1 MKTTNYKQIALI
13 AALVIAIITT
23 GFYLV
28 NNSKLKKDLKTEK
41 LSSEALLSE
50 KLILDKSLD
59 KLKADLNEL
68 KGKNLQLDKK
78 IGVITKELESKEGEY
93 KRAIADN
100 ASFRAI
106 KAKAKGLE
114 NLNAKLSEELKALK
128 EESKRDK
135 DKLAQN
141 NEDLSKQLATVR
153 KDFEQLSATNSIL
166 RAMAGNNHRVEAV
179 RGKSEKQTLRAR
191 RAQKLIFSFDLPS
204 DVGNA
209 ISFKLKC
216 PDNIVYESKD
226 NKNASV
232 EVIKNPRNFFENNQ
246 KLGITET
253 KTVELEFTPEEKL
266 KKGEYEFMVYND
278 DGYIGS
284 SRFRLK

>member
-13 AALVIAIITT
+13 AALAIAIITT

-41 LSSEALLSE
+41 LSSETLLSE

-78 IGVITKELESKEGEY
+78 IGVIAKELESKEGEY

-100 ASFRAI
+100 ASLRAVR
-106 KAKAKGLE
+106 AKVKELE
-114 NLNAKLSEELKALK
+114 NLNAKLSEELKGLK
-128 EESKRDK
+128 EESKREK
-135 DKLAQN
+135 DRLVQN
-141 NEDLSKQLATVR
+141 NEDLSKQLATAM
-153 KDFEQLSATNSIL
+153 KDLEQLTANNSIL

-179 RGKSEKQTLRAR
+179 RGKSEKQTLKAC
-191 RAQKLIFSFDLPS
+191 RAQKLTFSFDLPD
-204 DVGNA
+204 DVGDA

-216 PDNIVYESKD
+216 PDNVVYESKD

-232 EVIKNPRNFFENNQ
+232 KVVKNSKNFFENNQ
-246 KLGITET
+246 KLDKAET
-253 KTVELEFTPEEKL
+253 KTVELAFTREEKL

-278 DGYIGS
+278 DCYIGS